1 MANNSGK
8 KTPQTPVPKQENL
21 PEDVNK
27 VLEQLTED
35 QRRVLMGTMVAM
47 EQKMYSG
54 PLPPAEEIE
63 AYEHVCPGAADRIIS
78 MSEKALGHRID
89 NEKLIVREETRQ
101 SGRGQIL
108 GFILAVFFGAIA
120 LVLGLKGHEVLAGLI
135 ASGDIVSLAVIFV
148 LNKVPELRKSSNSEP
163 ESFDTK

>member
-1 MANNSGK
+1 M
-8 KTPQTPVPKQENL
+8 PPVPVQENL

-27 VLEQLTED
+27 VLEELTEE

-63 AYEHVCPGAADRIIS
+63 AYERVCPGAADRIIA
-78 MSEKALGHRID
+78 MTEKSLDHRIS
-89 NEKLIVREETRQ
+89 NEKIIVNEETKQ
-101 SGRGQIL
+101 SSRGQIL
-108 GFILAVFFGAIA
+108 GFVLAVFFGIIA
-120 LVLGLKGHEVLAGLI
+120 LVLGLMEHEVLAGII

-148 LNKVPELRKSSNSEP
+148 LNKVPELRRGSNTEIANI
-163 ESFDTK
+163 EE

>member
-1 MANNSGK
+1 MERDSQN
-8 KTPQTPVPKQENL
+8 TPNPVQENL

-27 VLEQLTED
+27 VLDQLTEE

-63 AYEHVCPGAADRIIS
+63 AYERVCPGSADRIIT
-78 MSEKALGHRID
+78 MTEKSLDHRIA
-89 NEKLIVREETRQ
+89 NEKLIVSEETKQ
-101 SGRGQIL
+101 SSRGQIF
-108 GFILAVFFGAIA
+108 GFILALFFGIIA
-120 LVLGLKGHEVLAGLI
+120 LILGLYGHEILAGII

-148 LNKVPELRKSSNSEP
+148 LNKVPELRKGGNNEL
-163 ESFDTK
+163 ENLEEK

>member
-1 MANNSGK
+1 MERDNQN
-8 KTPQTPVPKQENL
+8 TPNPIQENL

-27 VLEQLTED
+27 ILDQLTEE

-63 AYEHVCPGAADRIIS
+63 AYEHVCPGSADRIIT
-78 MSEKALGHRID
+78 MTEKSLEHRIS
-89 NEKLIVREETRQ
+89 NEKLIVSEETKQ
-101 SGRGQIL
+101 SSRGQIF
-108 GFILAVFFGAIA
+108 GFILALFFGIIA
-120 LVLGLKGHEVLAGLI
+120 LILGLYGHEILAGII

-148 LNKVPELRKSSNSEP
+148 LNKVPELRKGGNNEL
-163 ESFDTK
+163 ENLEEK

>member
-1 MANNSGK
+1 MAK
-8 KTPQTPVPKQENL
+8 KDEIVPKEPAAVQENL

-63 AYEHVCPGAADRIIS
+63 AYERVCSGAADRIIS
-78 MSEKALGHRID
+78 MAEKSLDHRIA
-89 NEKLIVREETRQ
+89 NERLIVSEETKQ
-101 SGRGQIL
+101 SSRGQIL
-108 GFILAVFFGAIA
+108 GFILAVLFG
-120 LVLGLKGHEVLAGLI
+120 VMSYGLAVIDCEVLAGI
-135 ASGDIVSLAVIFV
+135 VAGSDILGLATIFA
-148 LNKVPELRKSSNSEP
+148 LNKVPNKNNSNEQAI
-163 ESFDTK
+163 ENQE

>member
-1 MANNSGK
+1 MERDNQN
-8 KTPQTPVPKQENL
+8 TPYPVQENL

-27 VLEQLTED
+27 ILDQLTEE

-63 AYEHVCPGAADRIIS
+63 AYEHVCPGSADRIIT
-78 MSEKALGHRID
+78 MTEKSLEHRIS
-89 NEKLIVREETRQ
+89 NEKLIVSEETKQ
-101 SGRGQIL
+101 SSRGQIF
-108 GFILAVFFGAIA
+108 GFILALFFGIIA
-120 LVLGLKGHEVLAGLI
+120 LVLGLYGHEILAGII

-148 LNKVPELRKSSNSEP
+148 LNKVPELRKGGNNEL
-163 ESFDTK
+163 ENLGEK

>member
-1 MANNSGK
+1 MEKDNQNTLS
-8 KTPQTPVPKQENL
+8 PIQENL

-63 AYEHVCPGAADRIIS
+63 AYERVCPGAADRIIK
-78 MSEKALGHRID
+78 MTEKSLDHRIS
-89 NEKLIVREETRQ
+89 NEKIVVSEETKQ
-101 SGRGQIL
+101 SSRGQIL
-108 GFILAVFFGAIA
+108 GFILAVLFGSIA
-120 LVLGLKGHEVLAGLI
+120 LVLGLNGYEILAGII

-148 LNKVPELRKSSNSEP
+148 LNKVPELRRGGGGNLENL
-163 ESFDTK
+163 EVEQ

>member
-1 MANNSGK
+1 MSKNNK
-8 KTPQTPVPKQENL
+8 KDNMPPVPVQENL

-27 VLEQLTED
+27 VLEQLTEE

-63 AYEHVCPGAADRIIS
+63 AYERVCPGAADRIIA
-78 MSEKALGHRID
+78 MTEKSLDHRIA
-89 NEKLIVREETRQ
+89 NEKIIVSEETKQ

-108 GFILAVFFGAIA
+108 GFALAVFFGSIA
-120 LVLGLKGHEVLAGLI
+120 LILGMEGHELLAGII
-135 ASGDIVSLAVIFV
+135 AGSDIVSLAVIFV
-148 LNKVPELRKSSNSEP
+148 LNKVPELRKGSNP
-163 ESFDTK
+163 ELENLEEK

>member
-1 MANNSGK
+1 MSKNNK
-8 KTPQTPVPKQENL
+8 KENLPPVPVQEAL

-27 VLEQLTED
+27 VLEELTED

-63 AYEHVCPGAADRIIS
+63 AYERVCPGAADRIIT
-78 MSEKALGHRID
+78 MTEKSLEHRIS
-89 NEKLIVREETRQ
+89 NEKIIVNEETKQ

-108 GFILAVFFGAIA
+108 GFVLAVFFGIIA
-120 LVLGLKGHEVLAGLI
+120 LVLGLMEHEVLAGII

-148 LNKVPELRKSSNSEP
+148 LNKVPELRRGSNTEIANV
-163 ESFDTK
+163 EDN

>member
-1 MANNSGK
+1 MANNSSK

-63 AYEHVCPGAADRIIS
+63 AYERVCPGAADRIIA
-78 MSEKALGHRID
+78 MTEKALDHRIE

-108 GFILAVFFGAIA
+108 GFILAVFFGILAI
-120 LVLGLKGHEVLAGLI
+120 VLGLMGHEVLAGLI

-148 LNKVPELRKSSNSEP
+148 LNKVPELRKGGKP
-163 ESFDTK
+163 ELENIEEK